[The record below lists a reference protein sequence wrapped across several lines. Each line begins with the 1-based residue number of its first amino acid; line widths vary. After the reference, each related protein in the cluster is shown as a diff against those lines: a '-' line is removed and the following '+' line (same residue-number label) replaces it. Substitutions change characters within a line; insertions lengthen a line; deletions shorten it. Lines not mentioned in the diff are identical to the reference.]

1 MKVVAKTHCG
11 KVRPI
16 NEDRY
21 LLPEEGD
28 SIVLVADGM
37 GGHKAGE
44 VASETAAQTIR
55 ACAVKMHGREISIK
69 TALKWVRQANQIIY
83 RMANEKP
90 ECMGMGTTMT
100 FLYFMDKHA
109 LLAHVGDSRCYRIR
123 DGRIMQLTKD
133 HSLVAELVRIGEI
146 TPEQAR
152 NHPYRNIITRA
163 LGTDDYVAVDA
174 QDIPVEENDVYLL
187 CSDGLSNYLE
197 EDELLH
203 AVQNQPSDALCD
215 HLVQIALDRGG
226 RDNITVVAAYC
237 GGEVAQI
244 CRFR

>member
-21 LLPEEGD
+21 LVPEEGD

-55 ACAVKMHGREISIK
+55 ACAVKMRGREISIK

-237 GGEVAQI
+237 GGEVT
-244 CRFR
+244 R

>member
-21 LLPEEGD
+21 LVPEEGD

-90 ECMGMGTTMT
+90 ECMGMGTTRT

-237 GGEVAQI
+237 GGEVA
-244 CRFR
+244 R

>member
-21 LLPEEGD
+21 LVPEEGD

-203 AVQNQPSDALCD
+203 AVQTQPSDVLCD

-237 GGEVAQI
+237 GGEVA
-244 CRFR
+244 R

>member
-21 LLPEEGD
+21 LVPEEGD

-123 DGRIMQLTKD
+123 DGHIMQLTKD

-237 GGEVAQI
+237 GGEVA
-244 CRFR
+244 R

>member
-11 KVRPI
+11 KIRPI

-21 LLPEEGD
+21 LVPEEGD

-83 RMANEKP
+83 RM
-90 ECMGMGTTMT
+90 T
-100 FLYFMDKHA
+100 FLYFMNKHA

-237 GGEVAQI
+237 GGEVA
-244 CRFR
+244 R

>member
-21 LLPEEGD
+21 LVPEEGD

-44 VASETAAQTIR
+44 VASETAAQTLR

-100 FLYFMDKHA
+100 FLYFMNKHA

-123 DGRIMQLTKD
+123 GGRIMQLTKD

-237 GGEVAQI
+237 GGEVA
-244 CRFR
+244 R

>member
-21 LLPEEGD
+21 LVPEEGD

-69 TALKWVRQANQIIY
+69 AALKWVRQANQIIY

-123 DGRIMQLTKD
+123 DGHIMQLTKD

-203 AVQNQPSDALCD
+203 AVQTQPSDALCD

-237 GGEVAQI
+237 GGEVA
-244 CRFR
+244 R

>member
-21 LLPEEGD
+21 LVPEEGD

-44 VASETAAQTIR
+44 VASETAAQTLR

-123 DGRIMQLTKD
+123 DGHIMQLTKD
-133 HSLVAELVRIGEI
+133 HSLVAEMVRIGEI

-187 CSDGLSNYLE
+187 CSDGLTDMLT
-197 EDELLH
+197 
-203 AVQNQPSDALCD
+203 D
-215 HLVQIALDRGG
+215 HQIADIMARTPDVKACAESLVKAALDHGG
-226 RDNITVVAAYC
+226 RDNVTVIV
-237 GGEVAQI
+237 
-244 CRFR
+244 CRIE

>member
-21 LLPEEGD
+21 LVPEEGD

-55 ACAVKMHGREISIK
+55 TCAVKMHGREISIK

-100 FLYFMDKHA
+100 FLYFMNKHA

-237 GGEVAQI
+237 GGEVA
-244 CRFR
+244 R

>member
-21 LLPEEGD
+21 LVPEEGD

-174 QDIPVEENDVYLL
+174 QDIPVEKNDVYLL

-237 GGEVAQI
+237 GGEVA
-244 CRFR
+244 R

>member
-21 LLPEEGD
+21 LVPEEGD

-123 DGRIMQLTKD
+123 GGRIMQLTKD

-237 GGEVAQI
+237 GGEVA
-244 CRFR
+244 R

>member
-21 LLPEEGD
+21 LVPEEGD

-197 EDELLH
+197 EDELFH

-237 GGEVAQI
+237 GGEVA
-244 CRFR
+244 R

>member
-21 LLPEEGD
+21 LVPEEGD

-69 TALKWVRQANQIIY
+69 TALKWVRQAYQIIY

-197 EDELLH
+197 EDELLQ

-237 GGEVAQI
+237 GGEVA
-244 CRFR
+244 R

>member
-21 LLPEEGD
+21 LVPEEGD

-163 LGTDDYVAVDA
+163 LGTDDDVAVDA

-197 EDELLH
+197 EDELLQ
-203 AVQNQPSDALCD
+203 AVQTQPSDALCD

-237 GGEVAQI
+237 GGEVA
-244 CRFR
+244 R

>member
-21 LLPEEGD
+21 LVPEEGD

-100 FLYFMDKHA
+100 FLYFMNKHA

-123 DGRIMQLTKD
+123 DGHIMQLTKD

-226 RDNITVVAAYC
+226 RDNITLVAAYC
-237 GGEVAQI
+237 GGEVA
-244 CRFR
+244 R

>member
-21 LLPEEGD
+21 LVPEEGD

-146 TPEQAR
+146 TPEQAC

-237 GGEVAQI
+237 GGEVA
-244 CRFR
+244 R

>member
-1 MKVVAKTHCG
+1 MKVVVKTHCG

-21 LLPEEGD
+21 LVPEEGD

-55 ACAVKMHGREISIK
+55 ACAVKMHGCEISIK

-203 AVQNQPSDALCD
+203 AVQTQPSDALCD

-237 GGEVAQI
+237 GGEVA
-244 CRFR
+244 R

>member
-21 LLPEEGD
+21 LVPEEGD

-69 TALKWVRQANQIIY
+69 TALNWVRQANQIIY

-237 GGEVAQI
+237 GGEVA
-244 CRFR
+244 R

>member
-21 LLPEEGD
+21 LVPEEGD

-174 QDIPVEENDVYLL
+174 QDIPVEESDVYLL

-237 GGEVAQI
+237 GGEVA
-244 CRFR
+244 R

>member
-21 LLPEEGD
+21 LVPEEGD

-146 TPEQAR
+146 TPEQVR

-237 GGEVAQI
+237 GGEVA
-244 CRFR
+244 R

>member
-21 LLPEEGD
+21 LVPEEGD

-203 AVQNQPSDALCD
+203 AAQTQPSDALCD

-237 GGEVAQI
+237 GGEVA
-244 CRFR
+244 R

>member
-21 LLPEEGD
+21 LVPEEGD

-197 EDELLH
+197 EDELLQ
-203 AVQNQPSDALCD
+203 AVQTQPSDALCD

-237 GGEVAQI
+237 GGEVA
-244 CRFR
+244 R

>member
-21 LLPEEGD
+21 LVPEEGD

-123 DGRIMQLTKD
+123 DGHIMQLTKD

-237 GGEVAQI
+237 GGEVT
-244 CRFR
+244 R

>member
-21 LLPEEGD
+21 LVPEEGD

-109 LLAHVGDSRCYRIR
+109 LLAHVGDSRCYLLRN
-123 DGRIMQLTKD
+123 GTLTPMTED
-133 HSLVAELVRIGEI
+133 HTIVAKMMRQGLLS
-146 TPEQAR
+146 PEEAAS
-152 NHPYRNIITRA
+152 HPDRHAITRA
-163 LGTDDYVAVDA
+163 IGVEPEVLPDYTVVQLARGDTL
-174 QDIPVEENDVYLL
+174 LL
-187 CSDGLSNYLE
+187 CSDGLYNALPP
-197 EDELLH
+197 DELSPLLADILNGGDIH
-203 AVQNQPSDALCD
+203 TL
-215 HLVQIALDRGG
+215 IDRANAAGG
-226 RDNITVVAAYC
+226 PDNITAVL
-237 GGEVAQI
+237 I
-244 CRFR
+244 HNR

>member
-21 LLPEEGD
+21 LVPEEGD

-203 AVQNQPSDALCD
+203 AVQTQPSDALCD

-237 GGEVAQI
+237 GGEVA
-244 CRFR
+244 R

>member
-21 LLPEEGD
+21 LVPEEGD
-28 SIVLVADGM
+28 SIVLVSDGM

-69 TALKWVRQANQIIY
+69 AALKWVRQANQIIY

-123 DGRIMQLTKD
+123 DGHIMQLTKD

-197 EDELLH
+197 EDELLY
-203 AVQNQPSDALCD
+203 AVQTQPSDALCD

-237 GGEVAQI
+237 GGEVA
-244 CRFR
+244 R

>member
-21 LLPEEGD
+21 LVPEEGD

-226 RDNITVVAAYC
+226 RDNITVVTAYC
-237 GGEVAQI
+237 GGEVA
-244 CRFR
+244 R

>member
-21 LLPEEGD
+21 LVPEEGD

-203 AVQNQPSDALCD
+203 AVQNQPSDSLCD

-237 GGEVAQI
+237 GGEVA
-244 CRFR
+244 R

>member
-21 LLPEEGD
+21 LVPEEGD

-123 DGRIMQLTKD
+123 DGRFMQLTKD

-237 GGEVAQI
+237 GGEVA
-244 CRFR
+244 R

>member
-1 MKVVAKTHCG
+1 
-11 KVRPI
+11 
-16 NEDRY
+16 
-21 LLPEEGD
+21 
-28 SIVLVADGM
+28 
-37 GGHKAGE
+37 
-44 VASETAAQTIR
+44 
-55 ACAVKMHGREISIK
+55 
-69 TALKWVRQANQIIY
+69 
-83 RMANEKP
+83 
-90 ECMGMGTTMT
+90 MGTTMT
-100 FLYFMDKHA
+100 FLYFMNKHA

-237 GGEVAQI
+237 GGEVA
-244 CRFR
+244 R

>member
-21 LLPEEGD
+21 LVPEEGD

-55 ACAVKMHGREISIK
+55 ACAVKMRGREISIK

-237 GGEVAQI
+237 GGEVA
-244 CRFR
+244 R

>member
-21 LLPEEGD
+21 LVPEEGD

-55 ACAVKMHGREISIK
+55 ASAVKMHGREISIK

-203 AVQNQPSDALCD
+203 AVQNQPSDSLCD

-237 GGEVAQI
+237 GGEVA
-244 CRFR
+244 R

>member
-21 LLPEEGD
+21 LVPEEGD

-69 TALKWVRQANQIIY
+69 AALKWVRQANQIIY

-123 DGRIMQLTKD
+123 DGHIMQLTKD

-197 EDELLH
+197 EDELLY
-203 AVQNQPSDALCD
+203 AVQTQPSDALCD

-237 GGEVAQI
+237 GGEVA
-244 CRFR
+244 R